1 MAGVVLKFQSTPPRR
16 GATRC
21 SSDLRWVPQ
30 NFNPRPREGGRRQA
44 DRRALSWLRFQSTP
58 PRGGATAN
66 IFTRYSPAFISI
78 HAPAR
83 GGDDVESLA
92 QYKASLFQST
102 PPRGGATYAGGAG
115 SQSVIHFNPRPREGG
130 DYHAYYYHT
139 FQSQISIHA
148 PARGATRLVPDLGQ
162 VAVISIHAPARG
174 ATSGNKSFLWVYLYF
189 NPRPREGGDPPRLHA
204 QGSGQVFQSTPPRG
218 GRLTGSATVTYG
230 GLISIH
236 APARGA
242 TTWRG
247 QKSRS
252 CWISIHAPARGATFR
267 QPLHGHYAGISIHA
281 PARGATVETYVLI
294 SRKLL
299 FQSTPPRGGRPL
311 HGRLLHHSAVIS
323 IHAPARGATAKM
335 HSFTCG
341 SLTNK

>member
-1 MAGVVLKFQSTPPRR
+1 MFQTVIN
-16 GATRC
+16 A
-21 SSDLRWVPQ
+21 
-30 NFNPRPREGGRRQA
+30 
-44 DRRALSWLRFQSTP
+44 FQSTP
-58 PRGGATAN
+58 PRGGRPVPLGPVIAITD
-66 IFTRYSPAFISI
+66 ISI

-83 GGDDVESLA
+83 
-92 QYKASLFQST
+92 
-102 PPRGGATYAGGAG
+102 GATYAGGAG

-189 NPRPREGGDPPRLHA
+189 NPRPREGGDAWRACRAPGSRHFNPR
-204 QGSGQVFQSTPPRG
+204 PREG
-218 GRLTGSATVTYG
+218 GDRRTR
-230 GLISIH
+230 
-236 APARGA
+236 RGE
-242 TTWRG
+242 
-247 QKSRS
+247 
-252 CWISIHAPARGATFR
+252 
-267 QPLHGHYAGISIHA
+267 GH
-281 PARGATVETYVLI
+281 L
-294 SRKLL
+294 
-299 FQSTPPRGGRPL
+299 Q
-311 HGRLLHHSAVIS
+311 IS